1 MRLKLTHVI
10 TGLSLGGAEN
20 SLYKLVS
27 HLDRQKFDISIISLK
42 NQGVFGDRFDAL
54 GIPVY
59 SCNFSVGVGGLLA
72 PFKLVRFLLNL
83 RPDIVQ
89 TWLYHADLI
98 AGIAA
103 KLIGVKCII
112 WSIRTT
118 DLKQGSWLTAVIRKV
133 CALVSRVIPSKIVVV
148 AHAARVKHIQLGYD
162 ESKMTVIPNGY
173 DAEEFNPDVAS
184 VAKLKN
190 EIGLVQTDV
199 VIGCVGRL
207 SEDKGQDLLIKA
219 SQDVLN
225 KFPNVKFVFV
235 GSGFEFTNKALVDS
249 IASKSKLDRFIL
261 MGERND
267 VNTCFG
273 LMDIFCLPSRTEGFP
288 NVLAEA
294 MLSKLPCVSSDCGDA
309 RLLSNGHV
317 SIAKINDSMD
327 LANKITQ
334 MLGLNTI
341 ERRIL
346 GQESWS
352 HVSNEY
358 SIDRMATRYES
369 LFGQLIKRII

>member
-1 MRLKLTHVI
+1 MI

-72 PFKLVRFLLNL
+72 PFKLVRFLLKL

-162 ESKMTVIPNGY
+162 ELKMIVIPNGY
-173 DAEEFNPDVAS
+173 DANQFKPDPVLVAN
-184 VAKLKN
+184 LKN
-190 EIGLVQTDV
+190 EIGIRQTDLV
-199 VIGCVGRL
+199 VGCVGRL
-207 SEDKGQDLLIKA
+207 SEDKGQDILIEA

-225 KFPNVKFVFV
+225 KFPDVKFVFI
-235 GSGFEFTNKALVDS
+235 GSGFENTNKVLVDS

-358 SIDRMATRYES
+358 SIDRMVTRYDS
-369 LFGQLIKRII
+369 LFEQLN

>member
-27 HLDRQKFDISIISLK
+27 HLDHQKFDISIISLK

-59 SCNFSVGVGGLLA
+59 SCNFSVGIGGLLA
-72 PFKLVRFLLNL
+72 PFKLARLLLKL

-118 DLKQGSWLTAVIRKV
+118 DLKQGSWLTAVIRKI
-133 CALVSRVIPSKIVVV
+133 CALVSHLIPSKIVVV
-148 AHAARVKHIQLGYD
+148 AQSAKIKHIQLGYD
-162 ESKMTVIPNGY
+162 ELKMIVIPNGY
-173 DAEEFNPDVAS
+173 DANQFKPDPVLVAN
-184 VAKLKN
+184 LKN
-190 EIGLVQTDV
+190 EIGIRQTDL

-207 SEDKGQDLLIKA
+207 SEDKGQDILIEA

-225 KFPNVKFVFV
+225 KFPDVKFVFI
-235 GSGFEFTNKALVDS
+235 GTGFEKTNKALVDS
-249 IASKSKLDRFIL
+249 IASRSKLDRFIL

-309 RLLSNGHV
+309 RKLSNGHV
-317 SIAKINDSMD
+317 SIAKINDPMD
-327 LANKITQ
+327 LADKITQ
-334 MLGLNTI
+334 ILGLSKI

-352 HVSNEY
+352 HVSKEY
-358 SIDRMATRYES
+358 SMDRMVSRYGS
-369 LFGQLIKRII
+369 LFEQLN

>member
-27 HLDRQKFDISIISLK
+27 HLDHQKFDISIISLK

-59 SCNFSVGVGGLLA
+59 SCNFSVGIGGLLA
-72 PFKLVRFLLNL
+72 PFKLARLLLKL

-118 DLKQGSWLTAVIRKV
+118 DLKQGSWLTAVIRKI
-133 CALVSRVIPSKIVVV
+133 CALVSHLIPSKIVVV
-148 AHAARVKHIQLGYD
+148 AQSAKIKHIQLGYD
-162 ESKMTVIPNGY
+162 ELKMIVIPNGY
-173 DAEEFNPDVAS
+173 DSNQYKPDPELVTN
-184 VAKLKN
+184 LKN
-190 EIGLVQTDV
+190 EIGIRQTDLV
-199 VIGCVGRL
+199 VGCVGRL
-207 SEDKGQDLLIKA
+207 SEDKGQDILIEA

-225 KFPNVKFVFV
+225 KFPDVKFVFI
-235 GSGFEFTNKALVDS
+235 GTGFEKTNKALVDS
-249 IASKSKLDRFIL
+249 IASRSKLDRFIL

-309 RLLSNGHV
+309 RKLSNGHV
-317 SIAKINDSMD
+317 SIAKINDPMD
-327 LANKITQ
+327 LADKITQ
-334 MLGLNTI
+334 ILGLSKI

-352 HVSNEY
+352 HVSKEY
-358 SIDRMATRYES
+358 SMDRMVSRYGS
-369 LFGQLIKRII
+369 LFEQLN

>member
-162 ESKMTVIPNGY
+162 ELKMIVIPNGY
-173 DAEEFNPDVAS
+173 DANQFKPDPVLVAN
-184 VAKLKN
+184 LKN
-190 EIGLVQTDV
+190 EIGIRQTDLV
-199 VIGCVGRL
+199 VGCVGRL
-207 SEDKGQDLLIKA
+207 SEDKGQDILIEA

-225 KFPNVKFVFV
+225 KFPDVKFVFI
-235 GSGFEFTNKALVDS
+235 GSGFENTNKVLVDS

-358 SIDRMATRYES
+358 SIDRMVTRYDS
-369 LFGQLIKRII
+369 LFEQLN

>member
-42 NQGVFGDRFDAL
+42 NQGVFGERFDAL

-72 PFKLVRFLLNL
+72 PFKLARFLLKL

-118 DLKQGSWLTAVIRKV
+118 DLKQGSWLTAVIRKL

-162 ESKMTVIPNGY
+162 ELKMIVIPNGY
-173 DAEEFNPDVAS
+173 DANQFKPDPVLVAN
-184 VAKLKN
+184 LIN
-190 EIGLVQTDV
+190 EIGIRQTDLV
-199 VIGCVGRL
+199 VGCVGRL
-207 SEDKGQDLLIKA
+207 SEDKGQDILIEA

-225 KFPNVKFVFV
+225 KFPDVKFVFI
-235 GSGFEFTNKALVDS
+235 GSGFENTNKVLVDS

-346 GQESWS
+346 GQESCS

-358 SIDRMATRYES
+358 SIDRMVTRYDS
-369 LFGQLIKRII
+369 LFEQLN

>member
-1 MRLKLTHVI
+1 MI
-10 TGLSLGGAEN
+10 
-20 SLYKLVS
+20 
-27 HLDRQKFDISIISLK
+27 
-42 NQGVFGDRFDAL
+42 
-54 GIPVY
+54 
-59 SCNFSVGVGGLLA
+59 
-72 PFKLVRFLLNL
+72 
-83 RPDIVQ
+83 
-89 TWLYHADLI
+89 
-98 AGIAA
+98 
-103 KLIGVKCII
+103 
-112 WSIRTT
+112 
-118 DLKQGSWLTAVIRKV
+118 
-133 CALVSRVIPSKIVVV
+133 
-148 AHAARVKHIQLGYD
+148 
-162 ESKMTVIPNGY
+162 VIPNGY
-173 DAEEFNPDVAS
+173 DANQFKPDPVL
-184 VAKLKN
+184 VTNLKN
-190 EIGLVQTDV
+190 EIGIRQTDLV
-199 VIGCVGRL
+199 VGCVGRL
-207 SEDKGQDLLIKA
+207 SEDKGQDILIEA

-225 KFPNVKFVFV
+225 KFPNVKFVFI
-235 GSGFEFTNKALVDS
+235 GSGFENTNKVLVDS

-346 GQESWS
+346 GQDSWS

-358 SIDRMATRYES
+358 SIDRMVTRYNS
-369 LFGQLIKRII
+369 LFEQLN

>member
-59 SCNFSVGVGGLLA
+59 SCNFSVGVGGVLA
-72 PFKLVRFLLNL
+72 PFKLARFLLKL

-98 AGIAA
+98 AGITA

-133 CALVSRVIPSKIVVV
+133 CALLSRVIPSKIVVV
-148 AHAARVKHIQLGYD
+148 AHAARFKHIQLGYD
-162 ESKMTVIPNGY
+162 ELKMIVIPNGY
-173 DAEEFNPDVAS
+173 DANQFKPDPVLVAN
-184 VAKLKN
+184 LKN
-190 EIGLVQTDV
+190 EIGIRQTDL

-207 SEDKGQDLLIKA
+207 SEDKGQDILIEA

-225 KFPNVKFVFV
+225 KYPNVKFVFI
-235 GSGFEFTNKALVDS
+235 GSGFENTNKVLVDS

-358 SIDRMATRYES
+358 SIDRMVTRYNS
-369 LFGQLIKRII
+369 LFEQLN

>member
-72 PFKLVRFLLNL
+72 PFKLVRFLLKL

-162 ESKMTVIPNGY
+162 ELKMIVIPNGY
-173 DAEEFNPDVAS
+173 DANQFKPDPVLVAN
-184 VAKLKN
+184 LKN
-190 EIGLVQTDV
+190 EIGIRQTDLV
-199 VIGCVGRL
+199 VGCVGRL
-207 SEDKGQDLLIKA
+207 SEDKGQDILIEA

-225 KFPNVKFVFV
+225 KFPDVKFVFI
-235 GSGFEFTNKALVDS
+235 GSGFENTNKVLVDS

-358 SIDRMATRYES
+358 SIDRMVTRYDS
-369 LFGQLIKRII
+369 LFEQLN

>member
-42 NQGVFGDRFDAL
+42 NQGVFGERFDAL

-72 PFKLVRFLLNL
+72 PFKLARFLLKL

-118 DLKQGSWLTAVIRKV
+118 DLKQGSWLTAVIRKL

-162 ESKMTVIPNGY
+162 ELKMIVIPNGY
-173 DAEEFNPDVAS
+173 DANQFKPDPVLVAN
-184 VAKLKN
+184 LKN
-190 EIGLVQTDV
+190 EIGIRQTDLV
-199 VIGCVGRL
+199 VGCVGRL
-207 SEDKGQDLLIKA
+207 SEDKGQDILIEA

-225 KFPNVKFVFV
+225 KFPDVKFVFI
-235 GSGFEFTNKALVDS
+235 GSGFENTNKVLVDS

-346 GQESWS
+346 GQESCS

-358 SIDRMATRYES
+358 SIDRMVTRYDS
-369 LFGQLIKRII
+369 LFEQLN